1 MCKQDQTN
9 KQKCPLKEGVG
20 NLISRKQNIP
30 MEHFPASLFK
40 PTISWDIQLHVLC
53 APWSLSIGLV
63 ITYNSDSKHLDA
75 TSYSISEDL
84 GWPAQNLKEPKLQ
97 PSWTPVHRA
106 CHLLF
111 QINKNQEGM
120 LSFSFR
126 LREEV
131 HLGVGMWSV
140 DRRRAERIELHQG
153 SNSKPVEG
161 EITLALS
168 APKLP

>member
-75 TSYSISEDL
+75 ASYSISEDL
-84 GWPAQNLKEPKLQ
+84 GWPARRSKILKSPSYSQVEPQ
-97 PSWTPVHRA
+97 
-106 CHLLF
+106 F
-111 QINKNQEGM
+111 
-120 LSFSFR
+120 
-126 LREEV
+126 
-131 HLGVGMWSV
+131 
-140 DRRRAERIELHQG
+140 IELVT
-153 SNSKPVEG
+153 SYFK
-161 EITLALS
+161 
-168 APKLP
+168 